1 MSTEVE
7 FLQSEIAKVE
17 RNIRLIE
24 EKKDI
29 FVEKTAIPLDL
40 IRDEEDRRERL
51 IELRKRLD
59 EVLRPTAPVT
69 DLSRLSAEA
78 KIRKTYVDR
87 NEEGRLFREMIS
99 RRTPVHIL
107 LMEAEGGMGKTMLL
121 DQFWEISEGLRRA
134 RIDFK
139 HSSYS
144 MAEILREMTDQYD
157 GSQLFSMFRDVCC
170 DVLRELGQDVKH
182 VALLYSA
189 MDLRLAK
196 LPAEDRQKYQRM
208 IVDAFL
214 SNLET
219 IRDKDHPVVLLFDTF
234 EKASDPTKA
243 WLAGQFLGAIRRYP
257 WLVCVITG
265 RETPRIAIHN
275 ANWCLQQK
283 LQPLTDEYSREYIQ
297 KVIYTQEES
306 VVTYITVAAEG
317 HPYTLQQL
325 VLKYVTKYLPKIGGA
340 S

>member
-7 FLQSEIAKVE
+7 FLQSEIANVE

-24 EKKDI
+24 EKKDN

-40 IRDEEDRRERL
+40 TRDEEDQRERL

-59 EVLRPTAPVT
+59 EVLRPTAPDT
-69 DLSRLSAEA
+69 GLSRISAEA

-87 NEEGRLFREMIS
+87 DEERRLFREMIS
-99 RRTPVHIL
+99 GRTPVHIL
-107 LMEAEGGMGKTMLL
+107 LLEAATGMGKTMLL
-121 DQFWEISEGLRRA
+121 EQFWEISEGLRRA

-144 MAEILREMTDQYD
+144 MAEILREMTDQY
-157 GSQLFSMFRDVCC
+157 GSELFSMFCDDCC
-170 DVLRELGQDVKH
+170 DVLRDLGQDVKH

-196 LPAEDRQKYQRM
+196 LPPEDRQKYQRM

-214 SNLET
+214 SNLES

-234 EKASDPTKA
+234 EKASDPIKA
-243 WLAGQFLGAIRRYP
+243 WLAEQLTGAIRRYP

-265 RETPRIAIHN
+265 RETPRIAIPN
-275 ANWCLQQK
+275 ASWCLQQT

-306 VVTYITVAAEG
+306 VVTYIAVAAEG

-325 VLKYVTKYLPKIGGA
+325 VLKYVTKYLPKISGA

>member
-1 MSTEVE
+1 MSTEVG

-24 EKKDI
+24 EKRDT

-40 IRDEEDRRERL
+40 IRDEEDQRERL

-59 EVLRPTAPVT
+59 ELLKPTAPDN

-87 NEEGRLFREMIS
+87 DEERRLFREMIS
-99 RRTPVHIL
+99 GRTPVHIL
-107 LMEAEGGMGKTMLL
+107 LMEAEKGMGKTILL

-144 MAEILREMTDQYD
+144 MAEILRDMSDQY
-157 GSQLFSMFRDVCC
+157 GTELFSMFRDVCC

-196 LPAEDRQKYQRM
+196 LPADDRQKYLQM

-219 IRDKDHPVVLLFDTF
+219 IRDRDQPVVLLFDTF
-234 EKASDPTKA
+234 EKASDPTKV
-243 WLAGQFLGAIRRYP
+243 WLAEQLVGAIRRYP

-265 RETPRIAIHN
+265 RETPRFAIDN
-275 ANWCLQQK
+275 TNWCLQQK
-283 LQPLTDEYSREYIQ
+283 LQPLSDEHSREYIQ
-297 KVIYTQEES
+297 KVIYIQDES
-306 VVTYITVAAEG
+306 VVTTMTILAEG
-317 HPYTLQQL
+317 HPLTLQQF
-325 VLKYVTKYLPKIGGA
+325 VLRYVTNPPRTIGGA